1 MPQPKKGA
9 RLGGDPA
16 HQKAILANL
25 TTELFR
31 HGRVQTTHAKA
42 KTVQPLAEKMIT
54 FGKRGDVHAR
64 RQVLRVVRDRD
75 VVHKLFADIG
85 PANAE
90 RDGGYTRVLRLG
102 PRKGDSAQ
110 MALIELVE
118 VISSDDGA
126 DLTEEPRRRWSLR
139 RRAGG
144 TRSAKAQA
152 REEERAASAPPV
164 PLSETDEPEADEE
177 AVGATDDATD
187 VGGATRAGSLGIVRE
202 DAAVETGGVEADPA
216 EVEARFASQDVAVGE
231 GDVDE
236 VGVEPEEFTYED
248 DDAVV
253 TEAPADSSVPYEDDP
268 LEDDPEG
275 DDDRPA
281 S

>member
-102 PRKGDSAQ
+102 PRKGDHAE

-118 VISSDDGA
+118 VLSAADGA

-139 RRAGG
+139 RRPGG
-144 TRSAKAQA
+144 TRSAAAQA
-152 REEERAASAPPV
+152 REEERAAQVAAGVEEP
-164 PLSETDEPEADEE
+164 DEELVEPAADEDGSPV
-177 AVGATDDATD
+177 ADGQGV
-187 VGGATRAGSLGIVRE
+187 GATRAGSLGTVRE
-202 DAAVETGGVEADPA
+202 DASPETAAVEADPA
-216 EVEARFASQDVAVGE
+216 EVEARLAAEDGPEDEVVELADE
-231 GDVDE
+231 GDD
-236 VGVEPEEFTYED
+236 
-248 DDAVV
+248 V
-253 TEAPADSSVPYEDDP
+253 TATDAPADSSLPPDEDRR
-268 LEDDPEG
+268 G
-275 DDDRPA
+275 DATP
-281 S
+281 

>member
-1 MPQPKKGA
+1 MPQPKKGT

-64 RQVLRVVRDRD
+64 RQVLKVVRDRD

-85 PANAE
+85 PANAQ

-110 MALIELVE
+110 MALLELVE
-118 VISSDDGA
+118 VLSGSA
-126 DLTEEPRRRWSLR
+126 ETDLTEEPRRRWSLR
-139 RRAGG
+139 RRKGG
-144 TRSAKAQA
+144 TRSATAQA
-152 REEERAASAPPV
+152 REEERAARAPVAPV
-164 PLSETDEPEADEE
+164 EEPEDVEETETADDGIE
-177 AVGATDDATD
+177 AGTD
-187 VGGATRAGSLGIVRE
+187 AGSLGTVRE
-202 DAAVETGGVEADPA
+202 DASPETDVVEADPA
-216 EVEARFASQDVAVGE
+216 EVEARLAAQEDAARAAELAEDARRLAEDAEEVAEDAADLAGDE
-231 GDVDE
+231 GDAE
-236 VGVEPEEFTYED
+236 VTD
-248 DDAVV
+248 
-253 TEAPADSSVPYEDDP
+253 APADSSLP
-268 LEDDPEG
+268 
-275 DDDRPA
+275 DDDADDERT